1 MEDKRVKRIRYAEQQ
16 EIFNYVNFA
25 GKVITIS
32 QKEMQKLKTQGGI
45 KLLNLEVKSMAPKV
59 KWLIEM
65 ATNENLKRNLDI
77 FTELMGTQKGG
88 IRGKDIIFLRNE
100 YMKSNLKTDNTFY
113 REALSAMSRFSTLKG
128 INSIADWDKEHIFY
142 NPLFL
147 SKSGKTLKLTKFCE
161 ERKIFTFDQL
171 LEQTQFSALS
181 ASYEALRNKGGT
193 PHLIGPGKAFSL
205 RKLQF
210 SLS

>member
-1 MEDKRVKRIRYAEQQ
+1 MRIALQQ
-16 EIFNYVNFA
+16 EIFNYVNFPR
-25 GKVITIS
+25 KVITIS

-113 REALSAMSRFSTLKG
+113 REALSAMSRFST
-128 INSIADWDKEHIFY
+128 F
-142 NPLFL
+142 
-147 SKSGKTLKLTKFCE
+147 
-161 ERKIFTFDQL
+161 
-171 LEQTQFSALS
+171 
-181 ASYEALRNKGGT
+181 
-193 PHLIGPGKAFSL
+193 
-205 RKLQF
+205 
-210 SLS
+210 